1 MAVCKM
7 QRMNICG
14 MQENRKAILERLQ
27 AAGAMEINIPDNR
40 RRPLHQ
46 GHDGVVPAL

>member
-14 MQENRKAILERLQ
+14 MQEKRKAILERLQ
-27 AAGAMEINIPDNR
+27 AAGAMEINVPDTGR
-40 RRPLHQ
+40 SLHQ
-46 GHDGVVPAL
+46 GHDGVAPAL